1 MDHPGNLFS
10 TFKLLKRHKS
20 IEMSIFYI
28 FSPVTVSTKP
38 PFLVLPLD
46 LNFIV
51 RFELFEVRFFFF
63 PGLVPQSQ
71 TYICRFVSTKVI
83 YQSCFFI
90 ISPSYNFSLL
100 QCKDNPLTYNHYWTE
115 CPCKL

>member
-83 YQSCFFI
+83 HQSCFFI
-90 ISPSYNFSLL
+90 ISPCYNFSLL
-100 QCKDNPLTYNHYWTE
+100 QYKDNPLTYNHYWTE